1 MSIQLRSAEIEVLPQ
16 KCSQLVLK
24 MGDNVGEIRISLL
37 TISTDILRIAGEIL
51 AVLGQIKSGR
61 GMHGLLEDRRS
72 RRRVTS
78 FVMLGD
84 NKMNT
89 TA

>member
-1 MSIQLRSAEIEVLPQ
+1 MSIQLRSAEIEALPEIS
-16 KCSQLVLK
+16 SQLVLK
-24 MGDNVGEIRISLL
+24 MGDNVGEIRISEL
-37 TISTDILRIAGEIL
+37 TIGTDILKIAGEIL

-61 GMHGLLEDRRS
+61 GLHGLTEDRRT

-84 NKMNT
+84 NFVIP

>member
-1 MSIQLRSAEIEVLPQ
+1 MSIQLRSAEIEDLPEIS
-16 KCSQLVLK
+16 SQLVLK
-24 MGDNVGEIRISLL
+24 MGDNVGEIRISEL
-37 TISTDILRIAGEIL
+37 TIGTDILRIAGEIL

-61 GMHGLLEDRRS
+61 GLHGLLEERRS

-84 NKMNT
+84 K
-89 TA
+89 